1 MSAHSSISAAAQ
13 SPLPPPTTG
22 GAIHAVPIGI
32 TPQPPLHCPVAIVGA
47 GPAGLMAAEV
57 LSAAGLK
64 VHLFDAMPTV
74 GRKLLLA
81 GIGGL
86 NLTHAEPL
94 PAFKARYGAR
104 AADCGRWLDAFGPQ
118 ALRDWAAGLG
128 IDTFVGSS
136 QRVFPRDMKAAPL
149 LRAWLQRLR
158 HPASGV
164 PVRFHMRQRWS
175 GHLQPLAP
183 AAPQQ
188 TPSTPPTTPTTPQSA
203 HAAPP
208 GYCLHLQ
215 GPQGQTEVHARA
227 VLLALGGASWP
238 RLGSDGAWMPW
249 LAQHGVALQPLRPSN
264 CGFDV
269 AVGTRLGW
277 SAHLQQRFAGAALK
291 GVLLR
296 FTDANGQAFERRGEC
311 VLTQTGLEGSLIYAA
326 SAQLRDAI
334 ETAGRVRIALD
345 LKPDWSR
352 SRLQAEL
359 ERARSGQSL
368 GTLLRKRL
376 GLTPAQVALLH
387 EVLPPEQRHDPA
399 HVAATLQNLPIEL
412 VAPRP
417 IAEAISS
424 AGGVALEDLNDA
436 LMLQQPLP
444 GVFCAGEM
452 LDWEAP
458 TGGYLL
464 TACMASGRVAGL
476 GLAAWLRAQPT
487 AASTC
492 ASAATEPQIAKQPP
506 PNITGD
512 IAALG

>member
-269 AVGTRLGW
+269 AVGTRQGW

-326 SAQLRDAI
+326 SALLRDTI
-334 ETAGRVRIALD
+334 EATGQATLHLNLLPDRSPGWVREQVTHPRGARSLSSH
-345 LKPDWSR
+345 LK
-352 SRLQAEL
+352 SRL
-359 ERARSGQSL
+359 
-368 GTLLRKRL
+368 RL
-376 GLTPAQVALLH
+376 DGLKLAILH
-387 EVLPPEQRHDPA
+387 ECLDRATRDDPEA
-399 HVAATLQNLPIEL
+399 LAAAIQAVPITLRR
-412 VAPRP
+412 VRP
-417 IAEAISS
+417 IAEAIST
-424 AGGVALEDLNDA
+424 AGGVRWDA
-436 LMLQQPLP
+436 LTPDLMARARP
-444 GVFCAGEM
+444 GLFVAGEM

-464 TACMASGRVAGL
+464 TAVMASGVRAGE
-476 GLAAWLRAQPT
+476 GVVRWMGAGGGAAAGG
-487 AASTC
+487 
-492 ASAATEPQIAKQPP
+492 SADE
-506 PNITGD
+506 
-512 IAALG
+512 

>member
-1 MSAHSSISAAAQ
+1 MNDPISPI
-13 SPLPPPTTG
+13 SP
-22 GAIHAVPIGI
+22 AS
-32 TPQPPLHCPVAIVGA
+32 QPPLHCPVAIVGA

-57 LSAAGLK
+57 LSAAGIE

-128 IDTFVGSS
+128 IATFVGSS

-183 AAPQQ
+183 
-188 TPSTPPTTPTTPQSA
+188 ST
-203 HAAPP
+203 APP

-269 AVGTRLGW
+269 AVGARLGW

-326 SAQLRDAI
+326 SAQLRDGI
-334 ETAGRVRIALD
+334 EAAGRVRIALD

-352 SRLQAEL
+352 NRLQAEL

-387 EVLPPEQRHDPA
+387 EVLPPAQRHDPA
-399 HVAATLQNLPIEL
+399 QVAATLQNLPLEL

-424 AGGVALEDLNDA
+424 AGGVALEGLNDA
-436 LMLQQPLP
+436 LMLQPLP

-476 GLAAWLRAQPT
+476 GLAAWQRAQPT

-492 ASAATEPQIAKQPP
+492 APTAAEPQIAKQPP
-506 PNITGD
+506 SDITGD

>member
-1 MSAHSSISAAAQ
+1 MNDPISPI
-13 SPLPPPTTG
+13 SP
-22 GAIHAVPIGI
+22 AS
-32 TPQPPLHCPVAIVGA
+32 QPPLHCPVAIVGA

-57 LSAAGLK
+57 LSAAGIE

-128 IDTFVGSS
+128 IATFVGSS

-183 AAPQQ
+183 
-188 TPSTPPTTPTTPQSA
+188 ST
-203 HAAPP
+203 APP

-269 AVGTRLGW
+269 AVGARLGW

-326 SAQLRDAI
+326 SAQLRDGI
-334 ETAGRVRIALD
+334 EAAGRVRIALD

-352 SRLQAEL
+352 NRLQAEL

-387 EVLPPEQRHDPA
+387 EVLPPEQRHDPTQ
-399 HVAATLQNLPIEL
+399 VAATLQNLPLDL

-424 AGGVALEDLNDA
+424 AGGVALEGLNDA
-436 LMLQQPLP
+436 LMLQPLP

-476 GLAAWLRAQPT
+476 GLAAWQRAQPT
-487 AASTC
+487 AASNC
-492 ASAATEPQIAKQPP
+492 APTAAEPQIAKQPP
-506 PNITGD
+506 SDITGD
-512 IAALG
+512 MAALG

>member
-13 SPLPPPTTG
+13 SPLPPPTSG

-32 TPQPPLHCPVAIVGA
+32 TPHATLHCPVAIVGA

-57 LSAAGLK
+57 LSAAGFE

-128 IDTFVGSS
+128 IATFVGSS

-183 AAPQQ
+183 
-188 TPSTPPTTPTTPQSA
+188 SS
-203 HAAPP
+203 APP

-269 AVGTRLGW
+269 AVGH
-277 SAHLQQRFAGAALK
+277 A
-291 GVLLR
+291 
-296 FTDANGQAFERRGEC
+296 
-311 VLTQTGLEGSLIYAA
+311 
-326 SAQLRDAI
+326 
-334 ETAGRVRIALD
+334 
-345 LKPDWSR
+345 
-352 SRLQAEL
+352 
-359 ERARSGQSL
+359 
-368 GTLLRKRL
+368 
-376 GLTPAQVALLH
+376 
-387 EVLPPEQRHDPA
+387 
-399 HVAATLQNLPIEL
+399 
-412 VAPRP
+412 
-417 IAEAISS
+417 
-424 AGGVALEDLNDA
+424 
-436 LMLQQPLP
+436 
-444 GVFCAGEM
+444 
-452 LDWEAP
+452 
-458 TGGYLL
+458 
-464 TACMASGRVAGL
+464 
-476 GLAAWLRAQPT
+476 
-487 AASTC
+487 
-492 ASAATEPQIAKQPP
+492 
-506 PNITGD
+506 
-512 IAALG
+512 

>member
-1 MSAHSSISAAAQ
+1 MSSHSSHTTPHHPVSAAA
-13 SPLPPPTTG
+13 
-22 GAIHAVPIGI
+22 
-32 TPQPPLHCPVAIVGA
+32 QPPLHCPVAIVGA

-57 LSAAGLK
+57 LSAAGFE

-94 PAFKARYGAR
+94 PAFKTRYGAR
-104 AADCGRWLDAFGPQ
+104 AAECGRWLDAFGPQ

-128 IDTFVGSS
+128 IATFVGSS
-136 QRVFPRDMKAAPL
+136 QRVFPHDMKAAPL

-164 PVRFHMRQRWS
+164 PVRFHLRQRWS

-183 AAPQQ
+183 
-188 TPSTPPTTPTTPQSA
+188 S
-203 HAAPP
+203 AAPP
-208 GYCLHLQ
+208 GYCLRLH

-227 VLLALGGASWP
+227 VVLALGGASWP

-269 AVGTRLGW
+269 AVGARVGW

-296 FTDANGQAFERRGEC
+296 FTDASGQAFERRGEC

-326 SAQLRDAI
+326 AARLRDGIDA
-334 ETAGRVRIALD
+334 AGRVRIALD
-345 LKPDWSR
+345 LKPDWSH

-359 ERARSGQSL
+359 ERSRSGQSL

-376 GLTPAQVALLH
+376 GLTAAQVALLH

-399 HVAATLQNLPIEL
+399 QVAATLHNLALDL

-417 IAEAISS
+417 LAEAISS
-424 AGGVALEDLNDA
+424 AGGVALEGLNDA
-436 LMLQQPLP
+436 LMLQPLP

-476 GLAAWLRAQPT
+476 GLAAWLRAQAT
-487 AASTC
+487 AAATRAPVAAQSP
-492 ASAATEPQIAKQPP
+492 SAEQPP
-506 PNITGD
+506 PHLTGD
-512 IAALG
+512 ISALG